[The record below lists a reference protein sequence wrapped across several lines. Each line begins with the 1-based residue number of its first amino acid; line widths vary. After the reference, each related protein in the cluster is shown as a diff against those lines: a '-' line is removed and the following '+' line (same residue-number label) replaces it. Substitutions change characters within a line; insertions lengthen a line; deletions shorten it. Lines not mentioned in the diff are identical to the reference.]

1 MVPIS
6 PEIDHETKLI
16 LARAFD
22 DAWARFLEREGSAA
36 DTEDNRRRLAQR
48 IVALAKDAERHA
60 IGDLEE
66 SQLADTALIYLSVLA
81 EAARLRAQ
89 PQHEEPTYTH
99 EFSQYVDFNAG
110 YGEDANMASPPAE
123 TFYGEHGQAMAFPP
137 VDQSLQSYALPTGE
151 QVPLYGHG
159 EPVYHGDSFPP
170 AEFTLPND
178 TFGAHPAPMY
188 AAPMH
193 DVPPT
198 HTF

>member
-48 IVALAKDAERHA
+48 IVALAKDAEQHA

-89 PQHEEPTYTH
+89 PQHEEP
-99 EFSQYVDFNAG
+99 D
-110 YGEDANMASPPAE
+110 
-123 TFYGEHGQAMAFPP
+123 
-137 VDQSLQSYALPTGE
+137 
-151 QVPLYGHG
+151 
-159 EPVYHGDSFPP
+159 
-170 AEFTLPND
+170 
-178 TFGAHPAPMY
+178 
-188 AAPMH
+188 AAPESANDAQRAQAFGPDALSAMTKALELCLDELPLRLPSDVVSFLSNAIMARAATGDH
-193 DVPPT
+193 DAASLAR
-198 HTF
+198 HALEALKAR